1 MAPIFFGT
9 DVAKSSGV
17 WTVFFLSLSAQFYQN
32 GAKFQLLC
40 FLRIHMIIDCN
51 LG

>member
-17 WTVFFLSLSAQFYQN
+17 WTVFFLSLSAQLQHN
-32 GAKFQLLC
+32 IENFQSLY
-40 FLRIHMIIDCN
+40 FMKIHMLFYLNCV
-51 LG
+51 